1 MCVLQN
7 LALSTCITSIFCTCS
22 LYYFI
27 IILLCTC
34 MYECVDYS
42 SLRLVFTVFSS
53 TIKKVSYLTVAT
65 TEMARN
71 RTEYSSNCVTCHLC
85 CCCCSNSLSLTV
97 LPAICV
103 VVVVVVALTPCPLTC
118 HLCCCSNSVLLP
130 AICVVALTLCPL
142 TCHLCCCSNSLSSY
156 LPFVLLLL

>member
-53 TIKKVSYLTVAT
+53 TIKKVSSSSSSSSSSTSIGLHSL
-65 TEMARN
+65 ARY
-71 RTEYSSNCVTCHLC
+71 RSMSFSSRLY
-85 CCCCSNSLSLTV
+85 
-97 LPAICV
+97 IDF
-103 VVVVVVALTPCPLTC
+103 
-118 HLCCCSNSVLLP
+118 
-130 AICVVALTLCPL
+130 TL
-142 TCHLCCCSNSLSSY
+142 
-156 LPFVLLLL
+156 

>member
-53 TIKKVSYLTVAT
+53 TIKKVSSSSSSSSSSSIYLSIHRGTVT
-65 TEMARN
+65 GGVVTEI
-71 RTEYSSNCVTCHLC
+71 T
-85 CCCCSNSLSLTV
+85 
-97 LPAICV
+97 
-103 VVVVVVALTPCPLTC
+103 
-118 HLCCCSNSVLLP
+118 
-130 AICVVALTLCPL
+130 
-142 TCHLCCCSNSLSSY
+142 
-156 LPFVLLLL
+156 

>member
-53 TIKKVSYLTVAT
+53 TIKKVSSSSSSCAVHISVAIDMRT
-65 TEMARN
+65 LLDRNNFCSRTNGQVAAR
-71 RTEYSSNCVTCHLC
+71 RK
-85 CCCCSNSLSLTV
+85 
-97 LPAICV
+97 
-103 VVVVVVALTPCPLTC
+103 ALL
-118 HLCCCSNSVLLP
+118 
-130 AICVVALTLCPL
+130 
-142 TCHLCCCSNSLSSY
+142 
-156 LPFVLLLL
+156 

>member
-34 MYECVDYS
+34 MYECVHYS

-53 TIKKVSYLTVAT
+53 TIKKVSSSSSSSRAKAT
-65 TEMARN
+65 SHGSASSSPKSRLNFSSDSKPEKGKSNDSNKIKLIMAN
-71 RTEYSSNCVTCHLC
+71 YSIQKALLIHSTHLPDIWAFIYTI
-85 CCCCSNSLSLTV
+85 SWHKMTNF
-97 LPAICV
+97 A
-103 VVVVVVALTPCPLTC
+103 ALQNT
-118 HLCCCSNSVLLP
+118 
-130 AICVVALTLCPL
+130 
-142 TCHLCCCSNSLSSY
+142 
-156 LPFVLLLL
+156 

>member
-53 TIKKVSYLTVAT
+53 TIKKVSSSSSSTRLHLSKSQS
-65 TEMARN
+65 N
-71 RTEYSSNCVTCHLC
+71 RTRTRLLCQSNRTHDSFHDYFKKKCFSDILIANTKQPEFRIIRLC
-85 CCCCSNSLSLTV
+85 
-97 LPAICV
+97 
-103 VVVVVVALTPCPLTC
+103 
-118 HLCCCSNSVLLP
+118 
-130 AICVVALTLCPL
+130 
-142 TCHLCCCSNSLSSY
+142 
-156 LPFVLLLL
+156 

>member
-53 TIKKVSYLTVAT
+53 TIKKVSSSSTMLRTQLTSRAAMVDLSAC
-65 TEMARN
+65 RD
-71 RTEYSSNCVTCHLC
+71 HLYRPMRC
-85 CCCCSNSLSLTV
+85 L
-97 LPAICV
+97 I
-103 VVVVVVALTPCPLTC
+103 ALINHRP
-118 HLCCCSNSVLLP
+118 
-130 AICVVALTLCPL
+130 
-142 TCHLCCCSNSLSSY
+142 
-156 LPFVLLLL
+156 

>member
-27 IILLCTC
+27 IILMCTC

-53 TIKKVSYLTVAT
+53 TIKKVSSSSSSSSSPSNGVAWQRPPSLFLMGDEQNKDGASFWFQYT
-65 TEMARN
+65 T
-71 RTEYSSNCVTCHLC
+71 
-85 CCCCSNSLSLTV
+85 
-97 LPAICV
+97 
-103 VVVVVVALTPCPLTC
+103 
-118 HLCCCSNSVLLP
+118 
-130 AICVVALTLCPL
+130 
-142 TCHLCCCSNSLSSY
+142 
-156 LPFVLLLL
+156 

>member
-53 TIKKVSYLTVAT
+53 TIKKVSSSSTVRAGD
-65 TEMARN
+65 
-71 RTEYSSNCVTCHLC
+71 VF
-85 CCCCSNSLSLTV
+85 
-97 LPAICV
+97 LPSRPFCMDKRCIIDV
-103 VVVVVVALTPCPLTC
+103 P
-118 HLCCCSNSVLLP
+118 P
-130 AICVVALTLCPL
+130 AD
-142 TCHLCCCSNSLSSY
+142 
-156 LPFVLLLL
+156 